1 MKKVFKVFNLKLL
14 LGVAIDKSSIEVKSP
29 VSNTTN
35 RQVSSL
41 ERNCQLFCSAIRS
54 ERGQNMTASTMRV
67 LRQTIL
73 VVFVIM
79 MILSSQN
86 VHAFKVISSKGSFLL
101 GFKSNV
107 NVIDTSLYAAKKA
120 KKSHPAVPEFSRVL
134 NVGQVSAATAFKNSF
149 QK

>member
-1 MKKVFKVFNLKLL
+1 
-14 LGVAIDKSSIEVKSP
+14 
-29 VSNTTN
+29 
-35 RQVSSL
+35 
-41 ERNCQLFCSAIRS
+41 
-54 ERGQNMTASTMRV
+54 MTASTMRV

-86 VHAFKVISSKGSFLL
+86 VHTFKVISSKGSFLL

-134 NVGQVSAATAFKNSF
+134 NVGQVSAATAFNNKSQINCIITCGLMRRPVW
-149 QK
+149 